1 MKKRN
6 GKEKGIN
13 IEHKCLF
20 NYDLNK
26 NIQYILL
33 LSIIIKRKEKIII

>member
-26 NIQYILL
+26 NIYILL